1 MNFREKAAAQHIGI
15 SPAWLRK
22 QRKLRSGPP
31 YVRINR
37 TIIYRKVDL
46 DKFLEK
52 HLNIPD
58 GGEGLREKVGTH
70 NTPGRVAA
78 RRGVRH
84 LGSR

>member
-1 MNFREKAAAQHIGI
+1 MNFREKAAAQHIGV

-22 QRKLRSGPP
+22 QRKLRSGLP

-58 GGEGLREKVGTH
+58 GGPDGGKDLREKV
-70 NTPGRVAA
+70 AA
-78 RRGVRH
+78 H
-84 LGSR
+84 AIA